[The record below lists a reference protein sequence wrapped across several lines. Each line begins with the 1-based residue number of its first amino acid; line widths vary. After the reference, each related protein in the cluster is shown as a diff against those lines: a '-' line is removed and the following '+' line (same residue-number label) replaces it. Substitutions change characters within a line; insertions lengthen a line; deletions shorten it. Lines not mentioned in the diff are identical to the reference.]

1 MKKKPQTYKPRRTL
15 VRGVDKFK
23 NKSIGTSNVT
33 VTPQAVNLSYAKARL
48 EFIPSLNTTKPT
60 SIKSSLSSNMNENRF
75 LWC

>member
-1 MKKKPQTYKPRRTL
+1 MKKKTQTYKPRRTL